1 MSGFRGMKY
10 CLRNMKL
17 LRNEVSFG
25 YEVKFAH
32 HVRQHTSYAQR
43 TSYAKHTS
51 LARRAN
57 FIEKSRVAKYCNT
70 PLNNFVGNGLRAVP
84 QSWLPIQ
91 TMSGEFGKGWILAH
105 RGPKSTG
112 TAHRPFPTI
121 NYIVGRMILPHNEV
135 LLAQYEVSFGH
146 EVASQ

>member
-1 MSGFRGMKY
+1 MKY

-57 FIEKSRVAKYCNT
+57 FIEKPPSRWLGGFSGDPSEA
-70 PLNNFVGNGLRAVP
+70 VGPPTSLRDA
-84 QSWLPIQ
+84 
-91 TMSGEFGKGWILAH
+91 FG
-105 RGPKSTG
+105 PTG
-112 TAHRPFPTI
+112 TLPRAKKVSPGHFFAPAAPGPPFRVPGSPLKNRQPRMGLTI
-121 NYIVGRMILPHNEV
+121 
-135 LLAQYEVSFGH
+135 FW
-146 EVASQ
+146 